1 MPLTR
6 RQFLKILGGSAV
18 GAVIF
23 QACGV
28 PEKELLVQSPAKMP
42 EDLVSGIDNWYATL
56 CKSCKTNEGI
66 VVRVMEGRAK
76 KIEGNIDY
84 PINEGKHSARCEAA
98 LQSLYHPDR
107 IQGPMVRTGNRGENQ
122 WQEISWTDAI
132 SRLSEQ
138 IDKLN
143 SKEQMVLATNPVN
156 SHEGLVVENF
166 TKKLGS
172 RHIPFEAIED
182 TNLLDAFQNIFGQRL
197 APEFDIANADY
208 LLSFGS
214 DLLGTWQSPTRY
226 SKAYGDFRDLH
237 HGRGKFVQI
246 EPRFSMSAANADKW
260 VYVHP
265 GQEGKLALSIAHELI
280 KQGVTTDSKWESISN
295 IDLNSFSPDK
305 VYLEIG
311 LESADTIKEIAKEFG
326 SHGPKSLAIGG
337 GISSAY
343 TNGSFNLSAIY
354 LLNHLVNSVGS
365 EGVIKLNPTSA
376 LNNIS
381 GESKRASFSEWES
394 IPGEIKSGKVKI
406 LAIRGADPIYSL
418 PDSVGLKEAVLG
430 KNADGEFN
438 IPLIVSF
445 ASQMDETTAIA
456 DLVLPENNPLEDW
469 GTNIPNPGPGYQTI
483 GFQQPVVRPFFENRG
498 VDLGTKNFIEI
509 LLGISKEMEVQLDLE
524 GETIIDILKNSAK
537 ELFSKNRGSVKSTTF
552 DGFWNG
558 LLQRGGWWDTESK
571 QVGQI
576 DSNPTLPTYSES
588 QFSQSATSESFHL
601 IPFETPSIMDGKL
614 ADLPWMQATPDP
626 ISTAVW
632 DTWVEININKAN
644 ELGIKEGDILKI
656 TSVDSK
662 LSIEGVAYPNP
673 ATPTN
678 VVGIPI
684 GQGKTHG
691 TRYSKNRGANVLS
704 IISTIKDEK
713 TGALAWGS
721 TKIDLEKTGRW
732 RRLPKFEGS
741 KAETSVD
748 EHHKVIQITN
758 LNEASH

>member
-56 CKSCKTNEGI
+56 CKNCKTNEGI

-107 IQGPMVRTGNRGENQ
+107 IEGPMVRTGNRGENK

-138 IDKLN
+138 IKNLV
-143 SKEQMVLATNPVN
+143 SREQMVLATNPVN
-156 SHEGLVVENF
+156 AHEGLIVENF

-172 RHIPFEAIED
+172 KHLPFEAIED
-182 TNLLDAFQNIFGQRL
+182 TNLLDAFQKVFGQTL
-197 APEFDIANADY
+197 MPEFDIANTDY

-237 HGRGKFVQI
+237 HGRGKFIQI
-246 EPRFSMSAANADKW
+246 EPRFSMSAANADDW
-260 VYVHP
+260 IYVNP
-265 GQEGKLALSIAHELI
+265 GQEGKLALSIAYELI
-280 KQGVTTDSKWESISN
+280 NQELVDSKWESALN
-295 IDLNSFSPDK
+295 INLNSFSPDK
-305 VYLEIG
+305 VYSEIG
-311 LESADTIKEIAKEFG
+311 LESADKIKEVAKEFG
-326 SHGPKSLAIGG
+326 SHGSKSLAIGG

-354 LLNHLVNSVGS
+354 VLNHLVGSVGK

-376 LNNIS
+376 LKNLS
-381 GESKRASFSEWES
+381 GESKRASFSQWQS
-394 IPGEIKSGKVKI
+394 MPSEIESGKVKV

-418 PDSVGLKEAVLG
+418 PDSVGIKEAVLG
-430 KNADGEFN
+430 KNANGEFN
-438 IPLIVSF
+438 VPLIVSF
-445 ASQMDETTAIA
+445 ANKMDETTAIA

-498 VDLGTKNFIEI
+498 VNLGTKNFIEI
-509 LLGISKEMEVQLDLE
+509 LLGVSNDLGVQLDVE
-524 GETIIDILKNSAK
+524 GETVIDILKNSAR
-537 ELFSKNRGSVKSTTF
+537 ELFAKNRGSVKSSTF

-571 QVGQI
+571 HEGQI
-576 DSNPTLPTYSES
+576 DNNPTIPSYSES
-588 QFSQSATSESFHL
+588 QFSVSGTNESFHL

-632 DTWVEININKAN
+632 DTWVEINLNKAN

-656 TSVDSK
+656 TAVDSK

-673 ATPTN
+673 ATPPN

-684 GQGKTHG
+684 GQGRAEG
-691 TRYSKNRGANVLS
+691 TRYSKNRGSNVLS
-704 IISTIKDEK
+704 IISTMKDEK

-741 KAETSVD
+741 KSETSVD
-748 EHHKVIQITN
+748 EHHKIIQITN
-758 LNEASH
+758 LNEVSH

>member
-56 CKSCKTNEGI
+56 CKNCKTNEGI

-76 KIEGNIDY
+76 KVEGNIDY
-84 PINEGKHSARCEAA
+84 PINEGKHTARCEAT

-107 IQGPMVRTGNRGENQ
+107 IQGPMVRVGNRGENK
-122 WQEISWTDAI
+122 WQEISWEDALN
-132 SRLSEQ
+132 RLSQQ
-138 IDKLN
+138 ITELV
-143 SKEQMVLATNPVN
+143 SKEQMVLVTNPVN

-166 TKKLGS
+166 IQKLGV
-172 RHIPFEAIED
+172 RHIPFETIED
-182 TNLLDAFQNIFGQRL
+182 ANLLDAFENVFGERL
-197 APEFDIANADY
+197 IPEFDIANTNY

-237 HGRGKFVQI
+237 NGRGKFVQI
-246 EPRFSMSAANADKW
+246 EPRFSMSAANADEW
-260 VYVHP
+260 LYVHP
-265 GQEGKLALSIAHELI
+265 GQEGKLALSIAYELI
-280 KQGVTTDSKWESISN
+280 NQDLVDSKWESALN
-295 IDLNSFSPDK
+295 INLNSFSPDK
-305 VYLEIG
+305 VYSEIG
-311 LESADTIKEIAKEFG
+311 LASADKIKEVAKEFG
-326 SHGPKSLAIGG
+326 THGSKSLAIGG

-354 LLNHLVNSVGS
+354 VLNHLVNSVGS
-365 EGVIKLNPTSA
+365 EGVIKLNPASP
-376 LNNIS
+376 LKNIS
-381 GESKRASFSEWES
+381 AESKRAPFSIWQS
-394 IPGEIKSGKVKI
+394 MTSEIESGKVDI

-418 PDSVGLKEAVLG
+418 PNSVGIKNAILG
-430 KNADGEFN
+430 KNANGEFN

-445 ASQMDETTAIA
+445 ANKMDETTAIA

-469 GTNIPNPGPGYQTI
+469 GSNIPNPGPGYQTI

-498 VDLGTKNFIEI
+498 VNLGTKNFIEI
-509 LLGISKEMEVQLDLE
+509 LLWLSNDLGVELDVE
-524 GETIIDILKNSAK
+524 GETVIDILKNSAR
-537 ELFSKNRGSVKSTTF
+537 ELFTKNRGSVKSSTF

-571 QVGQI
+571 HEGQI
-576 DSNPTLPTYSES
+576 DANPTIPSYSES
-588 QFSQSATSESFHL
+588 QFSQSGTNESFHL
-601 IPFETPSIMDGKL
+601 IPFETPSIMDGRL
-614 ADLPWMQATPDP
+614 ADLPWLQATPDP

-632 DTWVEININKAN
+632 DTWVEINLNKAT
-644 ELGIKEGDILKI
+644 EMDIKEGDILKI
-656 TSVDSK
+656 TAVDSK

-673 ATPTN
+673 ATPPN

-684 GQGKTHG
+684 GQGRSEG
-691 TRYSKNRGANVLS
+691 TRYSKNRGANILS
-704 IISTIKDEK
+704 ILSTMKDTK

-721 TKIDLEKTGRW
+721 TKIDIEKTGRW

-748 EHHKVIQITN
+748 EHHTIIQLTN
-758 LNEASH
+758 LSELSH